1 MPAIYLDNAA
11 TSFPKPPAVA
21 EAMLRYMQEI
31 GASVNR
37 GVYASAQEA
46 GMTAL
51 LLREKLCRLFHHS
64 DPTHCVLT
72 SGNTMGLNMILRGWL
87 RPGDHCLVSA
97 MEHNAV
103 MRPLQSLTSEGVSFD
118 RIPCDGQG
126 RMDPED
132 LRRMIRPNTR
142 LVLIAHG
149 SNVGGGV
156 QDAAAVGEICRT
168 YEIPFALDAA
178 QTAGHWEIDFDRWGL
193 SALSVPGHKG
203 LMGPSGIGALLLS
216 RDFALKLRPIV
227 TGGTG
232 SASDLEFQPAYMP
245 DRFES
250 GTPNLPGI
258 YGLEAAV
265 SFVLRTGTCVL
276 RTHEAALTARLLEQL
291 REVPHIRLAGPW
303 ELTDRVGVVSVD
315 FRETD
320 NAEAAFRLEETYGI
334 LTRCGLHCAPAA
346 HRTLGTCPQGTV
358 RLSPG
363 WFNMPEEIDAAA
375 AAIAEIAFGQGLGK
389 NF

>member
-11 TSFPKPPAVA
+11 TSFPKPPAVV

-46 GMTAL
+46 GMTTL
-51 LLREKLCRLFHHS
+51 LLREKLCWLFHHS

-97 MEHNAV
+97 VEHNAV
-103 MRPLQSLTSEGVSFD
+103 MRPLQALAAEGVAFD
-118 RIPCDGQG
+118 RLPCDRQG
-126 RMDPED
+126 KMDPED

-142 LVLIAHG
+142 MVLIAHG

-156 QDAAAVGEICRT
+156 QNAAAVGAICRD
-168 YEIPFALDAA
+168 YGIPFALDAA
-178 QTAGHWEIDFDRWGL
+178 QTAGHWEIDFDQWGL

-216 RDFALKLRPIV
+216 PDFARELRPIV

-232 SASDLEFQPAYMP
+232 SASDLELQPMYMP

-265 SFVLRTGTCVL
+265 SFILRTGIAAL
-276 RTHEAALTARLLEQL
+276 QAHETALTARLLAQF
-291 REVPHIRLAGPW
+291 REIPHIYLAGPW

-315 FRETD
+315 FREAD
-320 NAEAAFRLEETYGI
+320 NAEAAFRLEDAYGI
-334 LTRCGLHCAPAA
+334 LTRCGLHCAPSA
-346 HRTLGTCPQGTV
+346 HKTLGTLPQGTV
-358 RLSPG
+358 RFSSG
-363 WFNMPEEIDAAA
+363 WFTTPEEIDAAA
-375 AAIAEIAFGQGLGK
+375 AAVAEIACVQGRRK
-389 NF
+389 KS